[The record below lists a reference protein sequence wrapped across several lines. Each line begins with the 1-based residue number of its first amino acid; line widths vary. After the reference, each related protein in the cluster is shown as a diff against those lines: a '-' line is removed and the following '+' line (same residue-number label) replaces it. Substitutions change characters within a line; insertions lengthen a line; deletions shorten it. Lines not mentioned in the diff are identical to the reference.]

1 MRNWLEE
8 VLGKKMNDRISFFR
22 MMTDTQKQ
30 NTCAAANQSLDTMNS
45 VVASTES
52 LFTSKLATADT
63 SYFIGF
69 KSDEDLRES
78 HTKLLG
84 SSFEETPLEVKFT
97 DFSEQFGISEEELT
111 QEISNN
117 LDVHKGTC
125 YFLKQKTIL

>member
-1 MRNWLEE
+1 
-8 VLGKKMNDRISFFR
+8 

-30 NTCAAANQSLDTMNS
+30 HNSCAAANQSLDTMNS

-97 DFSEQFGISEEELT
+97 DFSEKFGISEEELT
-111 QEISNN
+111 QETSND

-125 YFLKQKTIL
+125 YFLKQKSIL